1 MASNQ
6 GQIPVDVSSFTE
18 KLMSMMATELEDSGG
33 LFNILIMRGD
43 DGEPNWRG
51 IIILYVMPLFTCV
64 SLCFIKLCKKRIP
77 RINHISN
84 ELEDEILAE
93 E

>member
-51 IIILYVMPLFTCV
+51 IIILYVMPLFTFI

-77 RINHISN
+77 RINHVSN